1 MIDSFATF
9 FLLSYVKVL
18 SVSTDLLIYA
28 PVIELPSRKVQYR
41 LYYSSG
47 IKFFHRDHVPYAA
60 LAISFIIFFL
70 MTPTL
75 ILVLYPFQFFQK
87 CLSYYHIRW
96 HFLRAFVDS
105 FQGYYKDG
113 TEPKTW
119 DFRWFSAY
127 GLILRIGV
135 CFIFVLTIS
144 VMYFVYAVIMLV
156 SMIILLINFD
166 PYKEAVK
173 HYTVIDAFFMIL
185 LSTLYVSFLG
195 VNVVDI
201 QARKFKMSFLLL
213 SMFAATVPVIYISVV
228 TLHWIYSRRRWG
240 KQLLLSIKVRLCKL
254 MFFRE

>member
-18 SVSTDLLIYA
+18 SVSTDLLVYTS
-28 PVIELPSRKVQYR
+28 VVQLPSRKVQYR
-41 LYYSSG
+41 LYYSSS
-47 IKFFHRDHVPYAA
+47 ILVFHRYHVPYAA
-60 LAISFIIFFL
+60 LAISFIVFFI

-127 GLILRIGV
+127 GLVLRICIGI
-135 CFIFVLTIS
+135 IFVLTLS
-144 VMYFVYAVIMLV
+144 AMYFVYTVLVLV
-156 SMIILLINFD
+156 SMIILLLNFN
-166 PYKEAVK
+166 PYKEAVE
-173 HYTVIDAFFMIL
+173 HYSRIDAFFMIFLSILYISL
-185 LSTLYVSFLG
+185 LG
-195 VNVVDI
+195 INVVDI
-201 QARKFKMSFLLL
+201 QAHSYKVSFLAMSTL
-213 SMFAATVPVIYISVV
+213 ATIVPVIYISVI

-240 KQLLLSIKVRLCKL
+240 KELLLSIKFHISRLL
-254 MFFRE
+254 L